1 MEAIKN
7 ILEIIKDLLEIL
19 VLGITAWQLGKPKKK
34 DKGKSRRR
42 K

>member
-1 MEAIKN
+1 MNGTKD

-19 VLGITAWQLGKPKKK
+19 VLILTARQLIRSKKTN
-34 DKGKSRRR
+34 KSKRR